1 MLATSKP
8 VSRTESRIPGFYRLP
23 LLERQ
28 QHLAHHLGVPL
39 DDLKQRLAHG
49 GLSAEVADKTIEN
62 AIGTY
67 ALPLGIALNFRINGV
82 DRWVPMVVEEPSVVA
97 AASNA
102 AKMVRASGGFLASM
116 LDTCM
121 TGQIE
126 LRAVSDRPRARHAI
140 EAARE
145 QLLQSAANAA
155 PSLVRR
161 GGGPRDI
168 EVREIGQDT
177 LVVHI
182 HVDCQDAMGANL
194 VNTIA
199 EALGPELARL
209 AQAQL
214 GLRILTNLCDRRRVQ
229 ASCRIEFAHLASV
242 RAGDEPSATE
252 GCGRAIAEAI
262 VGASQF
268 AERDPY
274 RAATHNKGVM
284 NGVDSVV
291 IATGNDYR
299 AVEAGA
305 HAYAARTGRY
315 EPLAKWTLGDE
326 CLQGNLEM
334 PLALGIVGGT
344 IRIHPTAQLALALL
358 DVKSASELAEVAACV
373 GLASNLAALRALG
386 TVGIQRGHM
395 SLHARSVAVA
405 AGAELGEV
413 DDVARLLIAGAVI
426 SESAAQAIIEHIRS
440 NAGEKP

>member
-1 MLATSKP
+1 
-8 VSRTESRIPGFYRLP
+8 

-28 QHLAHHLGVPL
+28 QHLADRLGVPL
-39 DDLKQRLAHG
+39 DELQRRLAHG
-49 GLSAEVADKTIEN
+49 GLSTEVADKTIEN

-82 DRWVPMVVEEPSVVA
+82 DRWVPMVVEEPSVIA

-102 AKMVRASGGFLASM
+102 AKMVRASGGFVASM
-116 LDTCM
+116 LDTWM

-126 LRAVSDRPRARHAI
+126 LRAVADLSRARHAI
-140 EAARE
+140 EAAKA
-145 QLLQSAANAA
+145 QLLQTAANAT
-155 PSLVRR
+155 PSLIRR
-161 GGGPRDI
+161 GGGPRDL
-168 EVREIGQDT
+168 EVRELSPDT

-182 HVDCQDAMGANL
+182 HVDCQNAMGANL

-229 ASCRIEFAHLASV
+229 ASCRIEFAHLAAV
-242 RAGDEPSATE
+242 RTCGDSASYQAS
-252 GCGRAIAEAI
+252 GRTVAEA
-262 VGASQF
+262 VAGASQF
-268 AERDPY
+268 AELDPY

-315 EPLAKWTLGDE
+315 EPLAKWTLGEE
-326 CLQGNLEM
+326 CLQGKLEM

-358 DVKSASELAEVAACV
+358 DITSASELAEVAACV

-413 DDVARLLIAGAVI
+413 DEVVRLLIAGAVI
-426 SESAAQAIIEHIRS
+426 SESAARTIIERIRS
-440 NAGEKP
+440 NAGERP

>member
-1 MLATSKP
+1 MLATGNA
-8 VSRTESRIPGFYRLP
+8 VSPPESRIPGFYRLP
-23 LLERQ
+23 LLERL
-28 QHLAHHLGVPL
+28 QHLAERLGVPL
-39 DDLKQRLAHG
+39 DELKQRLAHG
-49 GLSAEVADKTIEN
+49 GLSADVADKTIEN
-62 AIGTY
+62 AIGVY
-67 ALPLGIALNFRINGV
+67 GLPLGLALNFRVNGV
-82 DRWVPMVVEEPSVVA
+82 DRWVPMVVEEPSVIA

-126 LRAVSDRPRARHAI
+126 LRAVADLTRARQAI
-140 EAARE
+140 EAAKA
-145 QLLQSAANAA
+145 QLLQIAADAT
-155 PSLVRR
+155 PSLVGR
-161 GGGPRDI
+161 GGGPRDL
-168 EVREIGQDT
+168 EVRELGPDT

-182 HVDCQDAMGANL
+182 YVDCQNAMGANL

-209 AQAQL
+209 TESQL

-229 ASCRIEFAHLASV
+229 ASCRIEFAHLVSV
-242 RAGDEPSATE
+242 RADDDLATNQAS
-252 GCGRAIAEAI
+252 GRAVAEAV

-315 EPLAKWTLGDE
+315 QPLAKWTLGDE
-326 CLQGNLEM
+326 CLQGKIEM

-386 TVGIQRGHM
+386 TVGIQSGHM

-413 DDVARLLIAGAVI
+413 DAVARLLIAGTVI
-426 SESAAQAIIEHIRS
+426 SESAARAIIEHIRS
-440 NAGEKP
+440 NAGERP